1 MHYFIYLT
9 LIFQYT
15 LTFSVHNN
23 YENSDSIHMR
33 RSMDMNNHQ
42 LVQLLKLTNLYLF
55 FQNSSILFSS
65 FTKKIRQM
73 ILFEDE

>member
-1 MHYFIYLT
+1 
-9 LIFQYT
+9 
-15 LTFSVHNN
+15 
-23 YENSDSIHMR
+23 
-33 RSMDMNNHQ
+33 MNNHQ
-42 LVQLLKLTNLYLF
+42 LVQLLKLTNLYQF